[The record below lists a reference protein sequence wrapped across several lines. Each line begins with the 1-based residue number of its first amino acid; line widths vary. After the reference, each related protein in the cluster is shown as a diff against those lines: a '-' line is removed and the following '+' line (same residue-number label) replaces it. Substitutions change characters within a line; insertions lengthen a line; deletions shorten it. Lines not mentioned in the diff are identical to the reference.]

1 MPDIASALGFRHIEA
16 IRAVLMTGSVT
27 AAAGRLQVTQPAV
40 SNTLR
45 DAEDRLGF
53 KLFERRAGCL
63 LPNAAAAQ
71 LFEEIE
77 RSFTGLDEINQAAD
91 RVAQGQGR
99 RLVVAATPAFG
110 ASTLPGV
117 LRAYRDAAPA
127 TLLSVESRNAN
138 LVASMVATQ
147 KADIGFG
154 PEVPPLRGLSTELVA
169 RLPMVCYLSA
179 SHPLARGQGPLHAS
193 QLLGEPMI
201 SPGRL
206 ERMDQLIAAVFRDCG
221 AMPAA
226 VVECPVIIT
235 ACAMVAA
242 GIGFTITSLLPSWL
256 LPRDQV
262 VTRALEPQVHM
273 SYHAYWV
280 ESRLPQADRQL
291 LVGLARQQM
300 AALTDLSGAL
310 R

>member
-1 MPDIASALGFRHIEA
+1 MLSSLGFRHIEA
-16 IRAVLMTGSVT
+16 IRAVLKTGSVT
-27 AAAGRLQVTQPAV
+27 AAAGQLNVTQPAV

-45 DAEDRLGF
+45 DAESRLGF

-63 LPNAAAAQ
+63 LPNTAASQ
-71 LFEEIE
+71 LFDEIE
-77 RSFTGLDEINQAAD
+77 RSFTGLDEINQAAE

-99 RLVVAATPAFG
+99 RLVVTATPAFG

-154 PEVPPLRGLSTELVA
+154 PEVPPIRGLASELVA
-169 RLPMVCYLSA
+169 RLPLVCYLAA
-179 SHPLARGQGPLHAS
+179 SHPLAQGQGPLKAA
-193 QLLGEPMI
+193 QLLDEPMI
-201 SPGRL
+201 SPGRV
-206 ERMDQLIAAVFRDCG
+206 ERMDLLVARVFRNC
-221 AMPAA
+221 ARLPTTVA
-226 VVECPVIIT
+226 ECPVIIT

-242 GIGFTITSLLPSWL
+242 GIGFTITNPLPAWL
-256 LPRDQV
+256 FPRAQV
-262 VTRALEPQVHM
+262 VTRTLDPQVCL

-280 ESRLPQADRQL
+280 ESRLPVADRER

-300 AALTDLSGAL
+300 AALTQDVATL

>member
-1 MPDIASALGFRHIEA
+1 MALGTLGFRHIEA

-27 AAAGRLQVTQPAV
+27 AAAGQLQVTQPAV

-45 DAEDRLGF
+45 DAEQRLGF

-63 LPNAAAAQ
+63 LPKAEATQ
-71 LFEEIE
+71 LFDEIE
-77 RSFTGLDEINQAAD
+77 RSFTGRDEINRAAE

-110 ASTLPGV
+110 ASALPGV
-117 LRAYRDAAPA
+117 LRAWRDASPA
-127 TLLSVESRNAN
+127 TLLAVESRNAN

-147 KADIGFG
+147 RADIGFA
-154 PEVPPLRGLSTELVA
+154 PEVPAIRGLASALVA
-169 RLPMVCYLSA
+169 RLPMVCYLA
-179 SHPLARGQGPLHAS
+179 AGHPLARERGPLKAE

-201 SPGRL
+201 SPGQV
-206 ERMDQLIAAVFRDCG
+206 ERMDQLVARVFRDCG
-221 AMPAA
+221 ALPVT

-242 GIGFTITSLLPSWL
+242 GIGFTITNPLPSWL

-262 VTRALEPQVHM
+262 VTRALEPQVHIR
-273 SYHAYWV
+273 YCAYWV
-280 ESRLPQADRQL
+280 EGRLPAPDRER

-300 AALTDLSGAL
+300 AALVDDVDSPG
-310 R
+310 